1 MTSTLLSAL
10 KVRLPL
16 PRRPVAP
23 PPDRRVALEQAQR
36 ALYRLVEPMCA
47 GLDAVE
53 YAHRIVSHPSVVL
66 HRHALNRLHRQRAA
80 LRDAYRDADQAIQAT
95 IHALEEANR
104 DNA

>member
-10 KVRLPL
+10 RYRLPL
-16 PRRPVAP
+16 PRRPAAP
-23 PPDRRVALEQAQR
+23 TDQRVRLEQAQR

-66 HRHALNRLHRQRAA
+66 HRHALNRLHRQRDA
-80 LRDAYRDADQAIQAT
+80 LRDAYREADQVMQET
-95 IHALEEANR
+95 IRVLEEAIH